1 VSTFGLRACPVLY
14 DIASE
19 IHIGT
24 AVSLLK
30 ADRLEAYPTF
40 ARVGCE
46 AKQLHAPYGKIHYR
60 GLDPRKSRAAHGRRA
75 ERRKKGKRAKGK
87 RVTSSAAS

>member
-1 VSTFGLRACPVLY
+1 VSTFGLRACPVPY

-19 IHIGT
+19 IHKGT

-40 ARVGCE
+40 SRVDCE
-46 AKQLHAPYGKIHYR
+46 AKPLHEPYGKIHYR
-60 GLDPRKSRAAHGRRA
+60 GLDPKNASRPRAARRQK
-75 ERRKKGKRAKGK
+75 EKGLLLHPRLSHEP
-87 RVTSSAAS
+87 T

>member
-1 VSTFGLRACPVLY
+1 MLIHTPSVDLRACSVLY

-19 IHIGT
+19 IQIGT

-46 AKQLHAPYGKIHYR
+46 AKLLHAPYGKNHYR
-60 GLDPRKSRAAHGRRA
+60 GLDPRKWRAAHGRRA
-75 ERRKKGKRAKGK
+75 ERRKKGKIAKGK
-87 RVTSSAAS
+87 RVNY

>member
-19 IHIGT
+19 IHIGI

-60 GLDPRKSRAAHGRRA
+60 GLDPKKSRVAHGRRA
-75 ERRKKGKRAKGK
+75 KKKKG
-87 RVTSSAAS
+87 

>member
-40 ARVGCE
+40 ARVGCV

-60 GLDPRKSRAAHGRRA
+60 GLDPKKSRASPMGDARK
-75 ERRKKGKRAKGK
+75 RKKGKSAKGK
-87 RVTSSAAS
+87 RVTSSDAA